1 MSEPNPDFQPP
12 NVLMKKPH
20 IYIAILGVS
29 LAAILVATLL
39 LLLPDW
45 SAISPRSS
53 ENVAERR
60 VAEVN
65 FVARG
70 ITAGMSPKEVDSV
83 LGRPKDGKVLM
94 SVLVENKDY
103 GPDKADMGPEPYAA
117 FYGIRHTTLKIPGSN
132 RSLTGLTENFRVYFD
147 DSKRATRLEYE
158 VFQRRGTAQRVQ
170 LDLRSRTLSEPL
182 KLPIHDQ

>member
-83 LGRPKDGKVLM
+83 LGRPKDGEVLF
-94 SVLVENKDY
+94 SSQIENKDY
-103 GPDKADMGPEPYAA
+103 GPDKVDTGPEPYAA
-117 FYGIRHTTLKIPGSN
+117 IYLIRHATLKIPGSN

-147 DSKRATRLEYE
+147 DSERATRLDYE
-158 VFQRRGTAQRVQ
+158 VFQKRGVAQQVQ

-182 KLPIHDQ
+182 KLPIHD